1 MVLREEDFNIDMEK
15 NVIELKDKAEQ
26 IRLDTFKAIVGA
38 GGGHFGGSLSVIEI
52 LTVLYFK
59 VMKIDPKNHD
69 DKDRDRL
76 ILSKGH
82 AGPALYT
89 TLATRGYFPLDDLK
103 DLDKPLSKFPKHVD
117 RLKLKGIDVSS
128 GALGMG
134 LSTACGMAISARQ
147 QKKDIYIYVVLG
159 DGEINSGQVWE
170 AAMTA
175 SKYKLG
181 NIIAIL
187 DRNNCQIDGPSEEI
201 MPMEPLDG
209 KWASF
214 GWKVFSADG
223 HDTDSLLGAI
233 EKAKENKSSHNIIIA
248 DTVKGCGVKLME
260 GKWQW
265 HSGRITEDECKTC
278 IGELEARL

>member
-1 MVLREEDFNIDMEK
+1 MISQDN
-15 NVIELKDKAEQ
+15 LKKLKKIAES
-26 IRLDTFKAIVGA
+26 IRLNTFKAIANA

-52 LTVLYFK
+52 LTVLYFE
-59 VMKIDPKNHD
+59 VMNIDPKEPLND
-69 DKDRDRL
+69 NRDRF

-89 TLATRGYFPLDDLK
+89 TLATRGYFPLDELK

-117 RLKLKGIDVSS
+117 RLKLDGIDVSS

-134 LSTACGMAISARQ
+134 LSIACGMAISAKQ
-147 QKKDIYIYVVLG
+147 QDKGINIYVVLG
-159 DGEINSGQVWE
+159 DGEINSGQIWE

-175 SKYKLG
+175 AKYRLG

-187 DRNNCQIDGPSEEI
+187 DRNNCQIDGFSDEV
-201 MPMEPLDG
+201 MPMEPLTD

-214 GWKVFSADG
+214 GWNVISADG
-223 HDTDSLLGAI
+223 NHISSLLSAI
-233 EKAKENKSSHNIIIA
+233 GKARKNTKNPNIIIA
-248 DTVKGCGVKLME
+248 NTKKGCGISLME

-265 HSGRITEDECKTC
+265 HSGRVTEEEFNIC
-278 IGELEARL
+278 IAELEARL

>member
-1 MVLREEDFNIDMEK
+1 MNDKLNIKDIDKGQMNLRDISEN
-15 NVIELKDKAEQ
+15 
-26 IRLDTFKAIVGA
+26 IRLSTFKAIANA

-59 VMKIDPKNHD
+59 VMNINPKDPD
-69 DKDRDRL
+69 DKERDRL

-89 TLATRGYFPLDDLK
+89 TLATRGYFPLDELK

-147 QKKDIYIYVVLG
+147 QKKDIYVYVVLG

-175 SKYKLG
+175 AKYGLG

-201 MPMEPLDG
+201 MPMEPLVG
-209 KWASF
+209 KWESF

-223 HDTDSLLGAI
+223 HDTDSLMGAI
-233 EKAKENKSSHNIIIA
+233 EKAKENKSSPNIIIA
-248 DTVKGCGVKLME
+248 DTKKGCGVPLME

-265 HSGRITEDECKTC
+265 HSGRITEDECRVC
-278 IGELEARL
+278 IGQLEARL

>member
-1 MVLREEDFNIDMEK
+1 MNEDLTELEK
-15 NVIELKDKAEQ
+15 TADK
-26 IRLDTFKAIVGA
+26 IRLETFKAIANA

-59 VMKIDPKNHD
+59 VMDIDPSDPLKD
-69 DKDRDRL
+69 DRDRF

-82 AGPALYT
+82 AGPALYA
-89 TLATRGYFPLDDLK
+89 TLAARGYFPIEDLK

-134 LSTACGMAISARQ
+134 ISVACGMALSARQ
-147 QKKDIYIYVVLG
+147 QDKDLNVFVVLG
-159 DGEINSGQVWE
+159 DGEINSGQIWE

-181 NIIAIL
+181 NIITIL
-187 DRNNCQIDGPSEEI
+187 DRNNCQIDGFSDEI
-201 MPMEPLDG
+201 MPLEPLED
-209 KWASF
+209 KWRSF
-214 GWKVFSADG
+214 GWNVLSADG
-223 HDTDSLLGAI
+223 HDIASLLSAI
-233 EKAKENKSSHNIIIA
+233 ENAKKNAASPNIIIA
-248 DTVKGCGVKLME
+248 NTKKGCGVSLME

-265 HSGRITEDECKTC
+265 HSGRITYDECNTC
-278 IGELEARL
+278 IAELESRL

>member
-1 MVLREEDFNIDMEK
+1 MK
-15 NVIELKDKAEQ
+15 NKVDISKTDKNKKNLKSIAEN
-26 IRLDTFKAIVGA
+26 IRLNTFKAIANA

-52 LTVLYFK
+52 LTVLYFE
-59 VMKIDPKNHD
+59 VMNIDPENPD

-76 ILSKGH
+76 VLSKGH

-89 TLATRGYFPLDDLK
+89 TLAIRGYFPLEDLK

-117 RLKLKGIDVSS
+117 RLKLEGIDVSS

-134 LSTACGMAISARQ
+134 LSTAAGMAISAQQ

-159 DGEINSGQVWE
+159 DGEINSGQIWE

-175 SKYKLG
+175 AKYKLG

-187 DRNNCQIDGPSEEI
+187 DRNNCQIDGPAEEV
-201 MPMEPLDG
+201 MPMEPLAD

-214 GWKVFSADG
+214 GWKVHHSDG
-223 HDTDSLLGAI
+223 HDIASLLEAI
-233 EKAKENKSSHNIIIA
+233 YDAKKNRQSPNIIIA
-248 DTVKGCGVKLME
+248 DTVKGCGVSLME

-265 HSGRITEDECKTC
+265 HSGKVTEEECKTC
-278 IGELEARL
+278 VMELEKRL

>member
-1 MVLREEDFNIDMEK
+1 MISQDK
-15 NVIELKDKAEQ
+15 LKKLKKTAES
-26 IRLDTFKAIVGA
+26 IRLNTFKAIANA

-52 LTVLYFK
+52 LTVLYFE
-59 VMKIDPKNHD
+59 VMNIDPKDPLD
-69 DKDRDRL
+69 DNRDRL

-89 TLATRGYFPLDDLK
+89 TLAIRGYFPLDELR

-117 RLKLKGIDVSS
+117 RLQLDGIDVSS

-134 LSTACGMAISARQ
+134 LSVACGMAISEKQ
-147 QKKDIYIYVVLG
+147 QGKKINIYVVLG
-159 DGEINSGQVWE
+159 DGEINSGQIWE

-175 SKYKLG
+175 AKYKLD

-187 DRNNCQIDGPSEEI
+187 DRNNCQIDGFSDEV
-201 MPMEPLDG
+201 MPMEPLID

-214 GWKVFSADG
+214 GWNVISADG
-223 HDTDSLLGAI
+223 NDISSLLSSIG
-233 EKAKENKSSHNIIIA
+233 KVRQNKKSPNIIIA
-248 DTVKGCGVKLME
+248 NTKKGCGVSLME

-265 HSGRITEDECKTC
+265 HSGKVTEEECNIC
-278 IGELEARL
+278 IAELEARL

>member
-1 MVLREEDFNIDMEK
+1 MIEKKIKELRAISDD
-15 NVIELKDKAEQ
+15 
-26 IRLDTFKAIVGA
+26 IRLNTFKAITGA

-52 LTVLYFK
+52 LTVLYFDI
-59 VMKIDPKNHD
+59 MNIDPEKPD
-69 DKDRDRL
+69 DINRDRL
-76 ILSKGH
+76 VLSKGH

-89 TLATRGYFPLDDLK
+89 TLATRGYFPLEELK
-103 DLDKPLSKFPKHVD
+103 DLDQPLSKFPKHVD

-134 LSTACGMAISARQ
+134 LSIASGMAISAKQ
-147 QKKDIYIYVVLG
+147 QKKNIFIYVILG
-159 DGEINSGQVWE
+159 DGEINSGQIWE

-187 DRNNCQIDGPSEEI
+187 DRNNCQIDGFSDEI
-201 MPMEPLDG
+201 MPLEPLAG

-214 GWKVFSADG
+214 GWNVLHANG
-223 HDTDSLLGAI
+223 HDIGSLLGAI
-233 EKAKENKSSHNIIIA
+233 KSAKESKDRPNIIIA
-248 DTVKGCGVKLME
+248 DTIKGCGVSLME

-265 HSGRITEDECKTC
+265 HSGKVTEEECNSC
-278 IGELEARL
+278 IAELEARL

>member
-1 MVLREEDFNIDMEK
+1 MDNRVK
-15 NVIELKDKAEQ
+15 ELKEIAEG
-26 IRLDTFKAIVGA
+26 IRLNTFKAIAGA

-52 LTVLYFK
+52 LTVLYFE
-59 VMKIDPKNHD
+59 VMNIDPENPD
-69 DKDRDRL
+69 DSNRDRL

-89 TLATRGYFPLDDLK
+89 VLATRGYFPLDELK
-103 DLDKPLSKFPKHVD
+103 DLDQPLSKFPKHID

-147 QKKDIYIYVVLG
+147 QRKDINVYVIMG

-175 SKYKLG
+175 NKYRLG

-187 DRNNCQIDGPSEEI
+187 DRNNCQIDGPSDEV
-201 MPMEPLDG
+201 MPLEPLTN
-209 KWASF
+209 KWAAF
-214 GWKVFSADG
+214 GWNVLSANG
-223 HDTDSLLGAI
+223 HDISSILLAI
-233 EKAKENKSSHNIIIA
+233 KKAKENKNSPNIIIA
-248 DTVKGCGVKLME
+248 ETVKGCGVSLME

-265 HSGRITEDECKTC
+265 HSGKLTEEEYNSC
-278 IGELEARL
+278 IAELEARL

>member
-1 MVLREEDFNIDMEK
+1 MKNKINKLRKI
-15 NVIELKDKAEQ
+15 AES
-26 IRLDTFKAIVGA
+26 IRLNTFKAIAGA
-38 GGGHFGGSLSVIEI
+38 GGGHFGGSLSVVEI
-52 LTVLYFK
+52 LAVLYFE
-59 VMKIDPKNHD
+59 VMNIDPKDPNNE
-69 DKDRDRL
+69 DRDRL

-89 TLATRGYFPLDDLK
+89 TLARRGYFPLNDLK

-147 QKKDIYIYVVLG
+147 EGKDIFVYVVLG
-159 DGEINSGQVWE
+159 DGEINSGQIWE

-175 SKYKLG
+175 AKYKLG

-187 DRNNCQIDGPSEEI
+187 DRNNCQIDGPSEDI
-201 MPMEPLDG
+201 MPMEPLAD
-209 KWASF
+209 KWSSF
-214 GWKVFSADG
+214 GWNAYKADG
-223 HDTDSLLGAI
+223 HDIYSLLSAI
-233 EKAKENKSSHNIIIA
+233 VNAKENKDSPNIIIA
-248 DTVKGCGVKLME
+248 DTKKGCGVTLME

-265 HSGRITEDECKTC
+265 HSGKITVEECNAC
-278 IGELEARL
+278 ITELEARL